1 MQDGGNLWVEEPT
14 MKTIATPSAHFQSAS
29 PSSLVVRLPDV
40 IALMK
45 PRVIMRAVFTALVGL
60 ADAPL
65 KLSPLCALLAV
76 LAIAAGAGAAG
87 ILNMYDADIDAI
99 MTRTAMRPIP
109 RGKVSH
115 VEALVLGLALAT
127 SSVCTNNIPA
137 LAFGVLIVLLVLAGS
152 LVIMA
157 NLNENMMTH
166 MQQSM
171 LHLEFGDHAKLP
183 AAGNAD
189 AANRTTERSWPEP
202 LARRHHA

>member
-1 MQDGGNLWVEEPT
+1 MQDGGNFWVKEPT

-29 PSSLVVRLPDV
+29 PSSLVVRLPDF

-45 PRVIMRAVFTALVGL
+45 PRVMMIAVFTALVGL

-65 KLSPLCALLAV
+65 KLSPLLCAPCRSRGCRGWRRRPHTQYV
-76 LAIAAGAGAAG
+76 
-87 ILNMYDADIDAI
+87 YDADIDAI

-109 RGKVSH
+109 RGRASH

-127 SSVCTNNIPA
+127 SSVCTNNILA

-152 LVIMA
+152 LVIMP

-166 MQQSM
+166 MQHSM
-171 LHLEFGDHAKLP
+171 LHLEFADHAKLP
-183 AAGNAD
+183 AAG
-189 AANRTTERSWPEP
+189 
-202 LARRHHA
+202 

>member
-29 PSSLVVRLPDV
+29 PSSLVVRLPDF

-45 PRVIMRAVFTALVGL
+45 PRVMMLAVFTALVGL

-65 KLSPLCALLAV
+65 KLSPLLCAPCRSRDCRGCRRRAHPQYV
-76 LAIAAGAGAAG
+76 
-87 ILNMYDADIDAI
+87 YDADIDAI

-109 RGKVSH
+109 RGRASH
-115 VEALVLGLALAT
+115 VEALVLGLA
-127 SSVCTNNIPA
+127 CTNNILA
-137 LAFGVLIVLLVLAGS
+137 LAFGVPIVLLVLAGS

-171 LHLEFGDHAKLP
+171 LHLEFADHAKLR
-183 AAGNAD
+183 AAG
-189 AANRTTERSWPEP
+189 
-202 LARRHHA
+202 

>member
-1 MQDGGNLWVEEPT
+1 MQDGGNLWVKEPT
-14 MKTIATPSAHFQSAS
+14 MKTIATPSAHFQSSS
-29 PSSLVVRLPDV
+29 PSSLVVRLPDF

-45 PRVIMRAVFTALVGL
+45 LRVMMLAVFTALVGL

-65 KLSPLCALLAV
+65 KLSPLLCAPCRSRDCRGCGRRAHPRYV
-76 LAIAAGAGAAG
+76 
-87 ILNMYDADIDAI
+87 YDADIDAI

-109 RGKVSH
+109 RGRASH

-127 SSVCTNNIPA
+127 SSVCTNNILP

-171 LHLEFGDHAKLP
+171 LHLEFADHAKLP
-183 AAGNAD
+183 AAG
-189 AANRTTERSWPEP
+189 
-202 LARRHHA
+202 